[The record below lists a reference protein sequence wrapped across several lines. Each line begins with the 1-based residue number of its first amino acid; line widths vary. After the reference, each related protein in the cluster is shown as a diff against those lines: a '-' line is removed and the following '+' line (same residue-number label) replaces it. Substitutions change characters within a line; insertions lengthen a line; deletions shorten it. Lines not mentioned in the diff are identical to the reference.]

1 MRHHCFL
8 DHLCRLPLLTARRSS
23 TTCFRRRVR
32 PITSSVCCG
41 HPSAG
46 VRPATISQT
55 RRSGNWRSHPR
66 PGAASACCP
75 PPRPLRSGARQLIS
89 TTYGHL
95 IKLLL
100 WIGQR
105 RGEIAAFRRSF
116 INVVEKTATLPS
128 SLPKNGHEHVFVL
141 CEEALAYLNAL
152 PGSTD
157 PFFPAKHA
165 SDERM
170 NGWGKWKIAFD
181 KRCPTAPWCL
191 HNLSLRRTFATT
203 FPADPGDPTPYHH
216 QSGHISAHRRAAPAC
231 SSLGC
236 E

>member
-1 MRHHCFL
+1 VSITTTDCTKIFDNL
-8 DHLCRLPLLTARRSS
+8 LPTPGEANHFFGVLR
-23 TTCFRRRVR
+23 
-32 PITSSVCCG
+32 TSFSWCE
-41 HPSAG
+41 
-46 VRPATISQT
+46 T
-55 RRSGNWRSHPR
+55 RNYLPDS
-66 PGAASACCP
+66 
-75 PPRPLRSGARQLIS
+75 PLRKLAKPSKTRSRKRMLSPTEAAAVWRTATYLNHP
-89 TTYGHL
+89 YGHL